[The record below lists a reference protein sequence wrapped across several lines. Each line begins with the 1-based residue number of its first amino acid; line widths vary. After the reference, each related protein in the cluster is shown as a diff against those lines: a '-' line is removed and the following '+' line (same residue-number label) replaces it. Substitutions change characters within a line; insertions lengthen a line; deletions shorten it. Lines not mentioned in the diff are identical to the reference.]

1 MPNKRGYKKRGS
13 ALKTSPPTTSPRRT
27 KTPTPTQTLTPVR
40 RVGRPPSKLRSPASP
55 IQRSSLPTVS
65 PKPGEKLQQ
74 SCNHT
79 QQLWSDVSCGTAT
92 AEATK
97 PRQMHDSPEHST
109 SLHDSSDQ
117 EINIQDH
124 IYRPQSQH
132 SVSEDDAIHANPTP
146 TAAMPPDS
154 HPQEDANNSQNRPK
168 KLSKREVKALLKQP
182 KRARTI
188 LDESVVA
195 EMDQLATRFEVDC
208 KINVAGVIRRPIP
221 VAEPIDSNTSLL
233 STPPVPVSPPAPAVV
248 RGGRGRG
255 RGRRGS
261 ATAAASLR
269 RGGAKAGSFASLTP
283 APTRTPR
290 TASWSPLCLPAR
302 ASYEGPQHKS
312 PAPRLKFLSASCVK
326 NFLAR
331 VESIL
336 SRSHSQQS
344 RLLPTH
350 SLDANGFDFSHK
362 QEPAPLTTYP
372 SLPPT
377 APAAEQSYYQHQ
389 QLKPVYHHH
398 HHHHHH
404 HNEMPEE
411 QHHMRKAEAYPSN
424 YAPHSPPPS
433 QPPPSTAPVVV
444 PGPPD
449 SLQVGETSSAVS
461 IVRHVRPGRPP
472 KRGGQR
478 RGRGRPRILNLSS
491 DDALRAAVAEA
502 GAESERAKWHQY
514 EGVDQ
519 PRSYHPAGDSAE
531 LRASP
536 QKPPSPATEAIPT
549 GGPSGTPGC
558 LTMQQ
563 LVKPGKPGRPRGSIS
578 ARRELRGL
586 VTWAAM
592 MAAEEQAA
600 QQKQH
605 RRHSLEDADSSL
617 DAEPARKPTG
627 LSPLSLQIVGM
638 EDDLTG
644 TADGSGLSDPSRTTR
659 RTRRAS
665 LGTAS
670 GGSSVGATTATRGG
684 HVSGR
689 RASETGSSVSVVD
702 AGDQSLKDGLQPNA
716 SSWASDQADTSSLL
730 PFSPSPL
737 HVAASDA
744 TMDSTVPERQQNNSS
759 SNGEV
764 GLPTNASEEDQVQ
777 PPVRSLHRGRGGGG
791 GGRGRKRKYQRGIG
805 RPSEQTIP
813 PSPPPPPTPQSDQS
827 MPTAF
832 PPFAAGNG
840 ASSDDNN
847 DDKCVSGSPHKSTAA
862 DEEDSSSSGAR
873 RLDPAASG
881 GGSGGPILPP
891 RKRYKANVDSA
902 DEQRPSTSP
911 QPTSRP
917 PLSPSIDGG
926 DLSSPSPPSNPAH
939 SNLSDLSCGYLAPV
953 GSAGVR
959 SSLES
964 DSPLGVRGGT
974 RGRGGL
980 RGRRKGRGGRRSLHQ
995 PFETHQDTKAAADNA
1010 TTSVVDTTP
1019 SRPKREAAALGF
1031 ASLVASSLNSSPIQ
1045 YDQSESSIK
1054 PSQQTPVDPHHQ
1066 NSPSLTTS
1074 ETVDPATTPTTPV
1087 GTTLAS
1093 VRTPSQKSWR
1103 GGGTPPVG
1111 RGRGL
1116 RGRPPK
1122 RPIAATPTVLFPPPL
1137 LTATASAA
1145 ATAAADGTLQAK
1157 MDSSFSSETSATTAT
1172 SINDSPPAQSAT
1184 TPTAATGVTDAPV
1197 SAPSEAEL
1205 LGAGLLPA
1213 PPVST
1218 EASVVTGEGL
1228 PVLTGKRKIGGGG
1241 KRGRRPTTTQ
1251 VSSPPTKRRAVEDT
1265 APPPPS
1271 SVNGSSATAPTTRT
1285 PPPPPASSTS
1295 GFGTDEL
1302 NHACRDLRLF
1312 LLRTHARSEHR
1323 LRRDRERRSKA
1334 SELTANVDGT
1344 VGSTKRLLTGTVER
1358 LPSRNL
1364 IFPFGSLAR
1373 KLLEESEEKAGLR
1386 ADLVPTDGVQA
1397 LLATLL
1403 HRLLNHT
1410 DLEPNGAGARLV
1422 APLLSTPDPLRHPDF
1437 YRYACSTGALTS
1449 LETALGLPKLTGHSL
1464 QADILLTVSPCYCF
1478 TNGYAG
1484 QRSVPAPFQHLSPE
1498 YPPICLRSLLHS
1510 VLNGKLLLTS
1520 DAESSL
1526 SATTATAFQRLD
1538 LAFDLLMRLWEA
1550 YAGRRSWLG
1559 RRLLQIRG
1567 AYTRLR
1573 TEQTAEDSSIPLP
1586 HLTPGSASAAN
1597 KIQGASPGSGPLK
1610 KKVDR
1615 RTLERGAEVIRCLCG
1630 FRVEAGHVMVQC
1642 DCCTTWQHLPCVW
1655 WALSIYL
1662 EPSLAA
1668 PRSTPSSQLA
1678 NWLPHQPPHDP
1689 DFGPEEGADT
1699 AAADSAARRAR
1710 CRAALLAALLT
1721 GGISLPAHSGGGN
1734 CGSAGSTTAAPDC
1747 AYFCPT
1753 CLELD
1758 GLTKDYPRT
1767 LAVAL
1772 AQNDVAKVF
1781 PETEPGSTAGV
1792 TYEYWSLASPDGGD
1806 QLLTDEFA
1814 LVHRDDFH
1822 YAVERG
1828 SAVAATVAGTTTE
1841 TGQQTN
1847 ELRLASD
1854 VVVLRIYRLWKDS
1867 SGKSWMEGGAFL
1879 RPYDLLKGAPPQT
1892 TALVNSQLWHAREL
1906 VYDEASRVVLPLSAW
1921 RGRCSVLSP
1930 TVYRQG
1936 RLMDLPAL
1944 ILPSSTAEV
1953 EETDAHPLVFLC
1965 DRLFNRG
1972 EGDSLSFQEIAP
1984 AYLKVNMKPYAFL
1997 RHTESSAL
2005 RAAIVRQLRA
2015 EDLRTLDSS
2024 TAFGAVLSVNLDGLY
2039 SQSRERRQKG
2049 RQDLLSPRRTH
2060 ELVFSLSE
2068 KVTLDAALGRLS
2080 SQSRKQHATT
2090 TDSRIFTH
2098 TNRKSCLPAKLGDS
2112 TISHP
2117 NLPAG
2122 DSEALSSS
2130 AGPTSELSST
2140 SALLLMEGTELT
2152 TPAAIHVTADPAV
2165 IPSTKRSGKSKAGS
2179 GKIRDQDLLKDA
2191 KTLTFSELREKIA
2204 AQEGLSAKTTAPP
2217 PRRKV
2222 VSKQHTVSSTST
2234 VKSSL
2239 KHTSAAAAAAAAA
2252 APPTDST
2259 QPDLGPPRSPLF
2271 VETTTPTGNTDLAK
2285 KPQFSPISPAT
2296 SPLSPDPTSSA
2307 IAIVADTVQQQ
2318 QKLSKNYKSPPP
2330 SSQLSKDLHST
2341 APSTFVESTLPG
2353 APRLLSSSE
2362 LIEPDKPTEET
2373 VSEFSDVELSSK
2385 AATGSTVIATAM
2397 ETACHNTACSA
2408 VMLAT
2413 PSRLKPIP
2421 LKVNQALVMVS
2432 SSEEENFETCDEL
2445 LPIPGPHLV
2454 AIQEEEN
2461 DDFAGDGDVQSSCL
2475 HLSAGVTVSTTES
2488 VSLAT
2493 CAPVISH
2500 RAEAS
2505 CIPCV
2510 VKTLESSPQ
2519 LETLEGLDATEVNE
2533 EFAQWTVCSPAGAYS
2548 RINPFSTVC
2557 EMVLSS
2563 PFSTTVVAPMS
2574 LSDIPSPAEATSTVV
2589 TSLSDFIAESADA
2602 IVYTCPQASLVA
2614 PGCRVSPPNGQ
2625 QSQPLRSLISPAFTY
2640 QPISP
2645 DSSDES
2651 PCRTHASVQP
2661 PQSEISNAVGDDSVQ
2676 LDGNRLSTAA
2686 TDEEKRQR
2694 HSVSRSS
2701 PSGVWSPAQ
2710 SRDHRDRRRHSHHRY
2725 HHHHRDRDHRRR
2737 SSSNRSRSN
2746 SEHQQPPDH
2755 HQHRHYHHRQHRHSD
2770 CSSVESEQ
2778 RERQRSRSQSDHR
2791 HSRHERYPEAKDAT
2805 ASVAAAENTSRP
2817 NSHHRRRKGHSPK
2830 RIVFRRYEDGTSATA
2845 TRDSGVTAPVSQEGV
2860 LDLSTSSSSTLA
2872 PESNGGEVSS
2882 GGSSNN

>member
-13 ALKTSPPTTSPRRT
+13 ALKSSPPATSPRRT
-27 KTPTPTQTLTPVR
+27 KTPAPTQTLTPVR

-55 IQRSSLPTVS
+55 VQRSSLPTVS

-79 QQLWSDVSCGTAT
+79 QQLWSDVNCGTAA

-154 HPQEDANNSQNRPK
+154 HPQEDTNNSQNRPK

-221 VAEPIDSNTSLL
+221 VAEPIDSNTSPL
-233 STPPVPVSPPAPAVV
+233 SAPSVPVSPPAPSVV

-261 ATAAASLR
+261 AAAASLR
-269 RGGAKAGSFASLTP
+269 RGGGKAGSFASLTP

-302 ASYEGPQHKS
+302 ASYEAPPHKS

-326 NFLAR
+326 NFLAK

-344 RLLPTH
+344 H
-350 SLDANGFDFSHK
+350 
-362 QEPAPLTTYP
+362 
-372 SLPPT
+372 
-377 APAAEQSYYQHQ
+377 
-389 QLKPVYHHH
+389 
-398 HHHHHH
+398 
-404 HNEMPEE
+404 
-411 QHHMRKAEAYPSN
+411 
-424 YAPHSPPPS
+424 
-433 QPPPSTAPVVV
+433 
-444 PGPPD
+444 

-461 IVRHVRPGRPP
+461 IVRHVRIGRPP

-478 RGRGRPRILNLSS
+478 RGRGRPRILNLPS

-519 PRSYHPAGDSAE
+519 PRSYHPGGDSGD
-531 LRASP
+531 LRGASP

-549 GGPSGTPGC
+549 GGASGAPDC
-558 LTMQQ
+558 LTMQH
-563 LVKPGKPGRPRGSIS
+563 LAKPGKPGRPRGSIG

-605 RRHSLEDADSSL
+605 RRHSSLEEDADSSFS
-617 DAEPARKPTG
+617 AEPARKPTG

-638 EDDLTG
+638 EDDLTA
-644 TADGSGLSDPSRTTR
+644 TAADGSGLSDPSRTTR

-670 GGSSVGATTATRGG
+670 GGSSVGATRGG

-716 SSWASDQADTSSLL
+716 SSWTSDQADTSSLL

-744 TMDSTVPERQQNNSS
+744 TMDSAGPERQQNNSA

-764 GLPTNASEEDQVQ
+764 GLPTNASEEDQAQ
-777 PPVRSLHRGRGGGG
+777 PP
-791 GGRGRKRKYQRGIG
+791 
-805 RPSEQTIP
+805 
-813 PSPPPPPTPQSDQS
+813 SDLS

-847 DDKCVSGSPHKSTAA
+847 DDKCVSGSPLKSTAA
-862 DEEDSSSSGAR
+862 DDEDSSSSGAR

-911 QPTSRP
+911 QPTSRS
-917 PLSPSIDGG
+917 PLSPSMDGG

-939 SNLSDLSCGYLAPV
+939 PNLSDLCGGYLAPV

-964 DSPLGVRGGT
+964 DSSPFGVRGGT

-995 PFETHQDTKAAADNA
+995 PFETHQDAKAAADNA
-1010 TTSVVDTTP
+1010 ATSVVDTTP

-1054 PSQQTPVDPHHQ
+1054 PSQQTPVDHHHQ

-1093 VRTPSQKSWR
+1093 VRTSSQKSWR

-1137 LTATASAA
+1137 LAATASAA
-1145 ATAAADGTLQAK
+1145 ATAAADGTMQTK

-1172 SINDSPPAQSAT
+1172 SISDSPPAQSAT
-1184 TPTAATGVTDAPV
+1184 TPTAAAAAVTDAPV
-1197 SAPSEAEL
+1197 NAPSEAEPPA
-1205 LGAGLLPA
+1205 AGVLPT

-1241 KRGRRPTTTQ
+1241 KRGRRPTAASQ

-1265 APPPPS
+1265 APLPPS
-1271 SVNGSSATAPTTRT
+1271 SVNGSSATAPTTKT
-1285 PPPPPASSTS
+1285 PPPPPPASSAS

-1334 SELTANVDGT
+1334 TANVHDT

-1364 IFPFGSLAR
+1364 IFPFGSLTR
-1373 KLLEESEEKAGLR
+1373 KLLDESEEKAGLN
-1386 ADLVPTDGVQA
+1386 ADLVPTGGVQA
-1397 LLATLL
+1397 LLASLL
-1403 HRLLNHT
+1403 DRLLNHP
-1410 DLEPNGAGARLV
+1410 DLEPNGTGARLV

-1437 YRYACSTGALTS
+1437 YRYACSTGALAS
-1449 LETALGLPKLTGHSL
+1449 LETALGLPKGTGHSL

-1510 VLNGKLLLTS
+1510 VLNGELLLTS
-1520 DAESSL
+1520 DAESSP

-1597 KIQGASPGSGPLK
+1597 KIQGASPGGGPLK

-1655 WALSIYL
+1655 WALSICL

-1668 PRSTPSSQLA
+1668 PRSTSASQLA

-1689 DFGPEEGADT
+1689 GFEPEEGAA
-1699 AAADSAARRAR
+1699 AAADSAGRRAR
-1710 CRAALLAALLT
+1710 CRAALLAALQT

-1734 CGSAGSTTAAPDC
+1734 CGSAGSTTAPDC

-1781 PETEPGSTAGV
+1781 PETAPESTAGV

-1814 LVHRDDFH
+1814 LVHRDDFQH
-1822 YAVERG
+1822 AVERG
-1828 SAVAATVAGTTTE
+1828 SAVAATAAGTTTE
-1841 TGQQTN
+1841 REEETN

-1984 AYLKVNMKPYAFL
+1984 AYLKPYAFL

-2049 RQDLLSPRRTH
+2049 RPLSPRRTH

-2068 KVTLDAALGRLS
+2068 KITLDAALGRLS
-2080 SQSRKQHATT
+2080 SQSRKQHATS
-2090 TDSRIFTH
+2090 TDSQLFTH

-2112 TISHP
+2112 TIGHP
-2117 NLPAG
+2117 NLPTGA
-2122 DSEALSSS
+2122 SEALSLS
-2130 AGPTSELSST
+2130 AGPTPELSST
-2140 SALLLMEGTELT
+2140 SALLLTEGTEPT
-2152 TPAAIHVTADPAV
+2152 TPATIHATADSAV
-2165 IPSTKRSGKSKAGS
+2165 IPSAKRSGKSKAGS

-2204 AQEGLSAKTTAPP
+2204 AQEGLSAKTAAPS

-2222 VSKQHTVSSTST
+2222 VGKQHTVSA

-2239 KHTSAAAAAAAAA
+2239 KHTSAAAAAA
-2252 APPTDST
+2252 PTDST
-2259 QPDLGPPRSPLF
+2259 PQPDLGPPKSPLF
-2271 VETTTPTGNTDLAK
+2271 VETTTPTVTDLTK

-2307 IAIVADTVQQQ
+2307 IAIITDTIQQQ
-2318 QKLSKNYKSPPP
+2318 RQQQRLPENHKSPPP
-2330 SSQLSKDLHST
+2330 SSQASEDLHPT
-2341 APSTFVESTLPG
+2341 APSTVVEVTFPG
-2353 APRLLSSSE
+2353 VPRLLSSSE
-2362 LIEPDKPTEET
+2362 QIEPDKPTEET
-2373 VSEFSDVELSSK
+2373 VSELSDVELSSK
-2385 AATGSTVIATAM
+2385 AATGSTVIATAT
-2397 ETACHNTACSA
+2397 ETACHNTASSE

-2413 PSRLKPIP
+2413 PSRLNPIP

-2432 SSEEENFETCDEL
+2432 SNEEENFETCDEL
-2445 LPIPGPHLV
+2445 FPIPEPQVV

-2461 DDFAGDGDVQSSCL
+2461 DDFAEDGDVQSSCV
-2475 HLSAGVTVSTTES
+2475 HLSAGVTLSTTES
-2488 VSLAT
+2488 VSLVT

-2505 CIPCV
+2505 RIPCG

-2519 LETLEGLDATEVNE
+2519 LEMLEGLDATEVNE
-2533 EFAQWTVCSPAGAYS
+2533 EFAQWTVCSPAGADS
-2548 RINPFSTVC
+2548 HLNPFSTVC
-2557 EMVLSS
+2557 EMVLNS
-2563 PFSTTVVAPMS
+2563 PFSTTAVAPMS
-2574 LSDIPSPAEATSTVV
+2574 LSGVPSPAEATSTVV
-2589 TSLSDFIAESADA
+2589 TSLSDFITESADA
-2602 IVYTCPQASLVA
+2602 IVYTCPLASLVA

-2625 QSQPLRSLISPAFTY
+2625 QNQPLRPLISPALTY

-2651 PCRTHASVQP
+2651 PRRTHASVQP
-2661 PQSEISNAVGDDSVQ
+2661 PPQSEIPNAVDDDSVQ
-2676 LDGNRLSTAA
+2676 SDGNRLSTTAA
-2686 TDEEKRQR
+2686 TEEEKRQR

-2725 HHHHRDRDHRRR
+2725 HHHHHRDRDHHRR

-2746 SEHQQPPDH
+2746 SEHHQPSEHH

-2770 CSSVESEQ
+2770 CSSVDSEQ

-2791 HSRHERYPEAKDAT
+2791 HSRHERYPEAKDAS
-2805 ASVAAAENTSRP
+2805 ASVAAAENASRP

-2845 TRDSGVTAPVSQEGV
+2845 TRDSAVTAPVPQEGV